1 MNKKIL
7 YKFSNNSSLRYWSV
21 VDDVVMGGYSLGS
34 LKINKSGNGV
44 FSGKISLYN
53 NGGFSSIRYYLDGT
67 ELGSFKNI
75 ILKIYGDN
83 KFYQLRIKN
92 VYNDRHVYIK
102 KFFAKSEWHEIKIPL
117 DTMVPSFRGRKLNM
131 NNFNFR
137 SFSEL
142 GILIG
147 NKTEEDFE
155 LIIESIR
162 LE

>member
-44 FSGKISLYN
+44 FSDKISLYN
-53 NGGFSSIRYYLDGT
+53 YGGFSSIRYYLDST

-92 VYNDRHVYIK
+92 LYNDRHVYIK
-102 KFFAKSEWHEIKIPL
+102 K
-117 DTMVPSFRGRKLNM
+117 
-131 NNFNFR
+131 
-137 SFSEL
+137 
-142 GILIG
+142 
-147 NKTEEDFE
+147 
-155 LIIESIR
+155 
-162 LE
+162 